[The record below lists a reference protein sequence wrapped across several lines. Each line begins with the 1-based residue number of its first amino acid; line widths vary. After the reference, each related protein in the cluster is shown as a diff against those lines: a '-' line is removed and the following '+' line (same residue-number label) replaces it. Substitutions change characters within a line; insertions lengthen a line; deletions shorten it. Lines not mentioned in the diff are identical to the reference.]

1 MSSRKSN
8 KFSESE
14 VEQVTES
21 VVEDVVR
28 TVENVVTGVEEL
40 SEPEIVEQPSVVEE
54 QVISI
59 DPEQVEAERL
69 NRLNDI
75 EKQIIQHQE
84 SIKQLRSELKKLDGK
99 TKREGPTKM
108 ESCLA
113 LYNENPGLSRKEYVQ
128 MFQDQCGLTVA
139 GSRTYVQ
146 LIISK
151 NK

>member
-14 VEQVTES
+14 VEQVNEAL
-21 VVEDVVR
+21 VED
-28 TVENVVTGVEEL
+28 VVTGVEEL
-40 SEPEIVEQPSVVEE
+40 PEPEVVDQSPVVEE
-54 QVISI
+54 AVV
-59 DPEQVEAERL
+59 DANPEQAEAERL
-69 NRLNDI
+69 NRVDDL
-75 EKQIIQHQE
+75 EKQIIQHQD

-113 LYNENPGLSRKEYVQ
+113 LYNENTGLTRKEYVQ
-128 MFQDQCGLTVA
+128 MFQDKCGLTVA
-139 GSRTYVQ
+139 GARTYIQ

>member
-8 KFSESE
+8 KSVETE
-14 VEQVTES
+14 VEQVVEALVDDVAAS
-21 VVEDVVR
+21 VQEFP
-28 TVENVVTGVEEL
+28 
-40 SEPEIVEQPSVVEE
+40 EPEIIEQSPVVDEPVVEA
-54 QVISI
+54 
-59 DPEQVEAERL
+59 DAEQVEAERL
-69 NRLNDI
+69 NRVNDL

-84 SIKQLRSELKKLDGK
+84 SIKQLRSELKKLEGK

-113 LYNENPGLSRKEYVQ
+113 LYKENPGLTRKEYVQ
-128 MFQDQCGLTVA
+128 LFQDKCGLTVA
-139 GSRTYVQ
+139 GSRTYAQ

>member
-8 KFSESE
+8 KFTESE
-14 VEQVTES
+14 VEQVVEVQT
-21 VVEDVVR
+21 EDVISS
-28 TVENVVTGVEEL
+28 VEEL
-40 SEPEIVEQPSVVEE
+40 PESEIFEQSTIVEESPIEA
-54 QVISI
+54 
-59 DPEQVEAERL
+59 DAEQVEAERL
-69 NRLNDI
+69 NRVNDL

-84 SIKQLRSELKKLDGK
+84 SIKQLRSELKKLEGK

-113 LYNENPGLSRKEYVQ
+113 LYNENPGLTRKEYVQ
-128 MFQDQCGLTVA
+128 MFQDKCGLTVA
-139 GSRTYVQ
+139 GSRTYAQ

>member
-8 KFSESE
+8 KFIESE
-14 VEQVTES
+14 VEQFIETQT
-21 VVEDVVR
+21 EDVVS
-28 TVENVVTGVEEL
+28 GAEEL
-40 SEPEIVEQPSVVEE
+40 PEPEVVEQPSVVEE
-54 QVISI
+54 QVTNV
-59 DPEQVEAERL
+59 DAEQAEAERL
-69 NRLNDI
+69 NRVNDL

-113 LYNENPGLSRKEYVQ
+113 LYKENTGLSRKEYVQ
-128 MFQDQCGLTVA
+128 MFQDKCGLTLA
-139 GSRTYVQ
+139 GARTYIQ

>member
-8 KFSESE
+8 KFVSVEAEEVVDALPENTVTDTEELPALEVIEHPDTVQEAASE
-14 VEQVTES
+14 VDAEQAET
-21 VVEDVVR
+21 
-28 TVENVVTGVEEL
+28 
-40 SEPEIVEQPSVVEE
+40 
-54 QVISI
+54 
-59 DPEQVEAERL
+59 ERL
-69 NRLNDI
+69 NRINDL

-84 SIKQLRSELKKLDGK
+84 SIKQLRSELKTLEGK

-113 LYNENPGLSRKEYVQ
+113 LYNENTGLSRKEYVQ
-128 MFQDQCGLTVA
+128 MFQDKCGLTLA
-139 GSRTYVQ
+139 GARTYIQ

>member
-14 VEQVTES
+14 VEQVLET
-21 VVEDVVR
+21 VVEDAVI
-28 TVENVVTGVEEL
+28 TVEDL
-40 SEPEIVEQPSVVEE
+40 PEPEPEPEPEVVEE
-54 QVISI
+54 SQAVEPVADV

-113 LYNENPGLSRKEYVQ
+113 LFNANPGLSRKEYVQ
-128 MFQDQCGLTVA
+128 MFQDQCGLTIA
-139 GSRTYVQ
+139 GSRTYSQ